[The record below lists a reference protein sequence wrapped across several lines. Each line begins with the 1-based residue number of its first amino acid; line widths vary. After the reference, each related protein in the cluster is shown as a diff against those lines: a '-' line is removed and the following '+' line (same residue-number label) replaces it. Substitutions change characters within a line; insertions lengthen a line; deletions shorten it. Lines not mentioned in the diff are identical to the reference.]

1 MTNLFILTHC
11 AAEENYRPM
20 VFDTLEKAKAK
31 MNKIADELIY
41 QRDNDGEVIGQ
52 YSDNFKLYPNAVSV
66 NYSDDTYDVL
76 EIFEVGIPGSMM
88 RKEHLLS
95 DLLDERCEIFGIT
108 NTIQYLLDKE
118 YPVSDIVALGFDR
131 ADVERLVADN
141 EVE

>member
-20 VFDTLEKAKAK
+20 VFDTRAKAQAK

-52 YSDNFKLYPNAVSV
+52 YSDNFELYPNAVSV
-66 NYSDDTYDVL
+66 NYSDDSYDVL
-76 EIFEVGIPGSMM
+76 EIFEISKTGRMQ
-88 RKEHLLS
+88 REEHLLS
-95 DLLDERCEIFGIT
+95 DLLDDRCEVFGII
-108 NTIQYLLDKE
+108 NTIQYLLDKD
-118 YPVSDIVALGFDR
+118 YPVEDIVALGFDR
-131 ADVERLVADN
+131 ADVEKAIAED